1 MLNSYFGYA
10 NFIQGGIHTMKK
22 RFLSIALTLAMVSS
36 MAVGCGSSKSD
47 SADSKKEEG
56 AKTEASADT
65 ESNQI
70 LFNGS
75 STLAPVITSMATT
88 FFDTYGTWD
97 AYDSSLPKEDIAI
110 YVSAGGS
117 GQGTKAV
124 IDGTATFG
132 MVARSVKDEEKEAI
146 KDEKEYQV
154 GIDALTIAVNP
165 ANPVNDVLDN
175 LTTEQI
181 VGLFSGEY
189 ATWKDLDSSLPDEEV
204 VVITRDING
213 GAHEVFQ
220 KNIMGDTEVKAD
232 AIQASSMGELVQD
245 IIDNQYAIGYASFG
259 VANQNEG
266 KVTPLKVNGVAATK
280 ENILDGSVSQKPQYG
295 LLPAIA
301 GTLYVSAIAVVLAL
315 IFGVACACFLD
326 YYLPKK
332 VASLFLAFI
341 DLVAGIPSVI
351 FGFIGLTVLV
361 KAFATH
367 LHMAAGQCILA
378 AGIVLGIMLLP
389 FVISTCHESLQ
400 TARKTYEFSAIT
412 LGFSREFTLLHFIL
426 PAIRPGIIAGAMMA
440 FGRALGETMAVMM
453 VIGNSP
459 IYPKLLGRGQTLPAL
474 TALEMGSIEYGSL
487 HLSVLYVANAV
498 LLVILFIVLGISY
511 LLKRR
516 LATHEN

>member
-1 MLNSYFGYA
+1 MFKKLSDKFSK
-10 NFIQGGIHTMKK
+10 GIIYLAA
-22 RFLSIALTLAMVSS
+22 FLVTAL
-36 MAVGCGSSKSD
+36 MAVMMIHIV
-47 SADSKKEEG
+47 KESIPAISQLG
-56 AKTEASADT
+56 IKM
-65 ESNQI
+65 
-70 LFNGS
+70 F
-75 STLAPVITSMATT
+75 
-88 FFDTYGTWD
+88 
-97 AYDSSLPKEDIAI
+97 LP
-110 YVSAGGS
+110 
-117 GQGTKAV
+117 
-124 IDGTATFG
+124 
-132 MVARSVKDEEKEAI
+132 
-146 KDEKEYQV
+146 
-154 GIDALTIAVNP
+154 
-165 ANPVNDVLDN
+165 
-175 LTTEQI
+175 TTE
-181 VGLFSGEY
+181 
-189 ATWKDLDSSLPDEEV
+189 WRP
-204 VVITRDING
+204 
-213 GAHEVFQ
+213 
-220 KNIMGDTEVKAD
+220 
-232 AIQASSMGELVQD
+232 
-245 IIDNQYAIGYASFG
+245 
-259 VANQNEG
+259 
-266 KVTPLKVNGVAATK
+266 
-280 ENILDGSVSQKPQYG
+280 VSQKPQYG

-315 IFGVACACFLD
+315 IFGIACACFLD

-332 VASLFLAFI
+332 VASIFLAFI

-361 KAFATH
+361 KAFATP
-367 LHMAAGQCILA
+367 LHMA

>member
-1 MLNSYFGYA
+1 MFKKLSDKFSK
-10 NFIQGGIHTMKK
+10 GIIYLAA
-22 RFLSIALTLAMVSS
+22 FLVTAL
-36 MAVGCGSSKSD
+36 MAVMMIHIV
-47 SADSKKEEG
+47 KESIPAISQLG
-56 AKTEASADT
+56 IKM
-65 ESNQI
+65 
-70 LFNGS
+70 F
-75 STLAPVITSMATT
+75 
-88 FFDTYGTWD
+88 
-97 AYDSSLPKEDIAI
+97 LP
-110 YVSAGGS
+110 
-117 GQGTKAV
+117 
-124 IDGTATFG
+124 
-132 MVARSVKDEEKEAI
+132 
-146 KDEKEYQV
+146 
-154 GIDALTIAVNP
+154 
-165 ANPVNDVLDN
+165 
-175 LTTEQI
+175 TTE
-181 VGLFSGEY
+181 
-189 ATWKDLDSSLPDEEV
+189 WRP
-204 VVITRDING
+204 
-213 GAHEVFQ
+213 
-220 KNIMGDTEVKAD
+220 
-232 AIQASSMGELVQD
+232 
-245 IIDNQYAIGYASFG
+245 
-259 VANQNEG
+259 
-266 KVTPLKVNGVAATK
+266 
-280 ENILDGSVSQKPQYG
+280 VSQKPQYG

-332 VASLFLAFI
+332 VASIFLAFI

-378 AGIVLGIMLLP
+378 AGIVLGI
-389 FVISTCHESLQ
+389 
-400 TARKTYEFSAIT
+400 EFSAIT

-498 LLVILFIVLGISY
+498 RLVILFIVLGISY

>member
-1 MLNSYFGYA
+1 
-10 NFIQGGIHTMKK
+10 MKL
-22 RFLSIALTLAMVSS
+22 FA
-36 MAVGCGSSKSD
+36 AVMP
-47 SADSKKEEG
+47 
-56 AKTEASADT
+56 
-65 ESNQI
+65 
-70 LFNGS
+70 LF
-75 STLAPVITSMATT
+75 V
-88 FFDTYGTWD
+88 
-97 AYDSSLPKEDIAI
+97 
-110 YVSAGGS
+110 
-117 GQGTKAV
+117 
-124 IDGTATFG
+124 
-132 MVARSVKDEEKEAI
+132 
-146 KDEKEYQV
+146 V
-154 GIDALTIAVNP
+154 GI
-165 ANPVNDVLDN
+165 
-175 LTTEQI
+175 
-181 VGLFSGEY
+181 
-189 ATWKDLDSSLPDEEV
+189 
-204 VVITRDING
+204 
-213 GAHEVFQ
+213 
-220 KNIMGDTEVKAD
+220 
-232 AIQASSMGELVQD
+232 SMVH
-245 IIDNQYAIGYASFG
+245 YH
-259 VANQNEG
+259 
-266 KVTPLKVNGVAATK
+266 
-280 ENILDGSVSQKPQYG
+280 
-295 LLPAIA
+295 
-301 GTLYVSAIAVVLAL
+301 
-315 IFGVACACFLD
+315 
-326 YYLPKK
+326 PKK

-378 AGIVLGIMLLP
+378 AGIILGIMLLP